1 MKVNSSF
8 KLNINTDLSDKDF
21 KVLTLLYQPLIGMK
35 ALSLY
40 NTFYYLSNFNKTY
53 LHQTIFDLLNINNVE
68 FIKEREKLEALGLL
82 ETYEKNQTNYVYV
95 IKTPYSAKRFLKDTF
110 LGTYLESEIG
120 SENIKKLIS
129 LFEVNNENID
139 DFENITKTFD
149 DLYKIRS
156 RRLLTIEQDIEGR
169 NGSNNNLIRNKID
182 YNLLIDKLPRSVK
195 HPILFNDNFKQ
206 QIMQLAFVY
215 QFNIDDLVNI
225 FIDANK
231 GRDDLSI
238 EEINLK
244 AKMYF
249 EKNNE
254 EIMVLDKQ
262 TDDVS
267 LMDSLPFKTV
277 VNKFASKDKLIKA
290 DALAT
295 INEFITQNDI
305 EVGVLNV
312 LIIFLLK
319 NKDGRLPHVNYLN
332 KVWDSWY
339 KNGVRTTKDAI
350 KHREYIESNWTSGTK
365 QTRQIKKP
373 DWLDEYINELEE
385 MEG

>member
-365 QTRQIKKP
+365 QARQIKKP